1 MNAIYFNFMRTDFL
15 YSLIIGI
22 LFFSCSPKNQE
33 TSPSQKPNILLIVAD
48 DLGYADLGSFGGD
61 IETPNLDQLG
71 REGIRF
77 TQYHTAPFCAVTRAM
92 MLSGNYNHVAGMGS
106 QDLVTGVP
114 GYEGHLSD
122 RIIPVPELLQQ
133 AGYHTYTVGKW
144 HLGLRPEDN
153 PHQKGFEQSFVTLEG
168 GANHYSDRGIFPDAP
183 VSPYTENGKNAAW
196 PEGAYSTDFY
206 TDKLISYIESNRED
220 KQPFFAFA
228 AYTSPHWPLQVD
240 EKFWKKYQGRYDEG
254 YEVLREKR
262 LESLKKAGIIP
273 PDSSLP
279 DLHPIVKP
287 WDSLSHDEKQK
298 EARKMELYAGM
309 VDNLDHNVGRLFKY
323 LKEKGLYENTL
334 IILVSDNGAAAED
347 FFYSSYFGPFLQENY
362 TDAYE
367 EMGTENSFISYGP
380 QWAEAG
386 TAPYRYF
393 KGFTTEGGMIAP
405 MIIAGP
411 SIGQANTIFNQFVTV
426 MDLAPTFY
434 QLAGLE
440 YPAEWKGKEVKPLAG
455 KSMIPILKGNQ
466 DAFHDSTY
474 VFALEHRGRVMLRK
488 GKWKLLNITSPFSE
502 ENFELY
508 DLSEAS
514 DEQNNVK
521 DEYPEIYRELIQEWN
536 SYSNSVGVRIPT
548 PRAGE
553 GLND

>member
-1 MNAIYFNFMRTDFL
+1 MRTDFL

-33 TSPSQKPNILLIVAD
+33 TSPSQKPNILVIVAD

-61 IETPNLDQLG
+61 IETPNLDQLAQ
-71 REGIRF
+71 EGVRF

-144 HLGLRPEDN
+144 HLGLRPEDD
-153 PHQKGFEQSFVTLEG
+153 PHQKGFEKSFVTLEG

-183 VSPYTENGKNAAW
+183 ESPYTENGQKASW
-196 PEGAYSTDFY
+196 PEGSYSTDFY

-220 KQPFFAFA
+220 QQPFFAFA

-273 PDSSLP
+273 SNANLP
-279 DLHPIVKP
+279 ELHPRVSP
-287 WDSLSHDEKQK
+287 WDSLSPEDQQT

-309 VDNLDHNVGRLFKY
+309 VDNLDYNVGRLLTY
-323 LKEKGLYENTL
+323 LKENGLYENTL
-334 IILVSDNGAAAED
+334 IVFVSDNGAAAED
-347 FFYSSYFGPFLQENY
+347 FFYNSYFGPFLQENY

-367 EMGTENSFISYGP
+367 EMGRENSFISYGP

-386 TAPYRYF
+386 SAPYRYF
-393 KGFTTEGGMIAP
+393 KGYTTEGGMVAP

-411 SIGQANTIFNQFVTV
+411 QVIQENPIVDQFVTV

-434 QLAGLE
+434 QLADLE
-440 YPAEWKGKEVKPLAG
+440 YPPQWKGKEVNPLAG
-455 KSMIPILKGNQ
+455 KSLLPLIQ
-466 DAFHDSTY
+466 DGQETVHDSSY
-474 VFALEHRGRVMLRK
+474 VFALEHRGRIMLRK
-488 GKWKLLNITSPFSE
+488 GKWKLLNITTPYSE

-508 DLSEAS
+508 DLSVAL
-514 DEQNNVK
+514 DEQINVK
-521 DEYPEIYRELIQEWN
+521 DQYPAKFKDLLQEWN
-536 SYSNSVGVRIPT
+536 SYSNSVGVKIPT
-548 PRAGE
+548 PRPGE
-553 GLND
+553 GLIE